1 MTVLIEEAEMAAVA
15 DIEKEEITEVKIE
28 AIEAEIGTAQNVR
41 ILTLH
46 SEKSAIAVK
55 QTNLK
60 ETKERIAAVADIE
73 KEEITEA
80 EMAAVADIEKEEITE
95 VKTEVIEG
103 EIGPVQSVK
112 IPILH
117 SETNVIAVKLT
128 NLKETK
134 EEITE
139 AEMAVKGKMEI
150 IVGHQ
155 EKEAAE
161 YSVVTI
167 QVETLEEGVLEVQ
180 IDLEEEDFAD
190 QIGALIEET
199 DQVEV
204 VVEDDENLHNF

>member
-1 MTVLIEEAEMAAVA
+1 MTVLIEEAEMAVVA
-15 DIEKEEITEVKIE
+15 DIK
-28 AIEAEIGTAQNVR
+28 
-41 ILTLH
+41 
-46 SEKSAIAVK
+46 
-55 QTNLK
+55 
-60 ETKERIAAVADIE
+60 

-80 EMAAVADIEKEEITE
+80 
-95 VKTEVIEG
+95 KTEVIEA

-112 IPILH
+112 IPTLH

-128 NLKETK
+128 NLRGTK

-139 AEMAVKGKMEI
+139 AEMAVKGEMEI

-167 QVETLEEGVLEVQ
+167 QVETLEEGVQEVQ
-180 IDLEEEDFAD
+180 IDLEEEDSVD
-190 QIGALIEET
+190 QMGALIEET

-204 VVEDDENLHNF
+204 VVEDDQNLHNF

>member
-1 MTVLIEEAEMAAVA
+1 LIEEAEMAAVA

-55 QTNLK
+55 LTNLK

-80 EMAAVADIEKEEITE
+80 EMAVVADIKKEEITE
-95 VKTEVIEG
+95 AKTEVIEA

-204 VVEDDENLHNF
+204 VVEDDQNLHNF

>member
-139 AEMAVKGKMEI
+139 AEMAVKGEMEI

>member
-1 MTVLIEEAEMAAVA
+1 
-15 DIEKEEITEVKIE
+15 EITEVKIE

-204 VVEDDENLHNF
+204 VVEDDQNLHNF

>member
-1 MTVLIEEAEMAAVA
+1 MIEEAEMAAVA